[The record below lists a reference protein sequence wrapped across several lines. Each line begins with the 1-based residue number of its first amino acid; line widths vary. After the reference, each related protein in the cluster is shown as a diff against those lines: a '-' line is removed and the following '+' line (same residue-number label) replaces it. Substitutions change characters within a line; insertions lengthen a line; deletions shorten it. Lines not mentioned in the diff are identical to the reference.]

1 MGGEEVQGNGRK
13 ATLSKRPL
21 YLHLQHTDKDR
32 SSQLVGQLTPTYS
45 TEEAVP

>member
-13 ATLSKRPL
+13 DTLSKWV
-21 YLHLQHTDKDR
+21 HLQHTDRDR
-32 SSQLVGQLTPTYS
+32 SSQLGEQLTPTYS